1 MPTYQLDRVMISNF
15 QSTQTSHVADS
26 FDFKAADDGGTE
38 VSLLVPAVQAAREA
52 ADRSGD
58 HAGAD
63 DFMAEED
70 ADAVMVGMLLPAVQ
84 ECREAARSDSST
96 AADDVIVD
104 GNIITAE
111 NYDSMF

>member
-15 QSTQTSHVADS
+15 QTAQTGGAADS
-26 FDFKAADDGGTE
+26 FDFKVEDDGVTG
-38 VSLLVPAVQAAREA
+38 VIMPLPAVQAAREA
-52 ADRSGD
+52 AGRSGD

-70 ADAVMVGMLLPAVQ
+70 ADAVMVGLLVPAVQ

-104 GNIITAE
+104 GHIITAE
-111 NYDSMF
+111 DWG